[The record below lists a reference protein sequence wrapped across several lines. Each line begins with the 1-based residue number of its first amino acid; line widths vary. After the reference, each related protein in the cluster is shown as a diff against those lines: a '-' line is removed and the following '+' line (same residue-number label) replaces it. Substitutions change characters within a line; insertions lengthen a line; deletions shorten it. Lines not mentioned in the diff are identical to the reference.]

1 MKWVL
6 IALGVVIALGLLVA
20 LVGLFLPR
28 DHVAVRT
35 VRLKPAPPAVWDVLT
50 DHAAE
55 PSWRKGLVRVE
66 RLPDRDGRPVW
77 QEVSRGGDT
86 LALLTEESEPPRRLV
101 RRIVG
106 EGLPFG
112 GTWTFELAPDGL
124 GSVVTVTERGEVYN
138 PVFRFVS
145 RFVMG
150 HTATIDAYLKALGKR
165 FGEDSVIQ

>member
-1 MKWVL
+1 MKWIL
-6 IALGVVIALGLLVA
+6 IAVGLGIALVALVA
-20 LVGLFLPR
+20 LVGLLLPR
-28 DHVAVRT
+28 DHVATRA
-35 VRLKPAPPAVWDVLT
+35 VRLKPAPPAVWEVLA

-55 PSWRKGLVRVE
+55 PSWRKDLVRVE

-77 QEVSRGGDT
+77 QEVSRRGDT
-86 LALLTEESEPPRRLV
+86 LALLTEEWVPPRRLV

-112 GTWTFELAPDGL
+112 GTWTIELAPEGL

-150 HTATIDAYLKALGKR
+150 HTATIDGYLKALGRR
-165 FGEDSVIQ
+165 FGEDSIIQ